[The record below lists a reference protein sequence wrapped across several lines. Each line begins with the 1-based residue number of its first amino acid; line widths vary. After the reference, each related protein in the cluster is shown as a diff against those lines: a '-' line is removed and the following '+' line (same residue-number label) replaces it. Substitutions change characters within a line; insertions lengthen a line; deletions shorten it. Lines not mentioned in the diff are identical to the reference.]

1 MITYNFG
8 MNEKRIYPSRKS
20 LIKTIVIFSI
30 VILILLYAAFSSRF
44 AWAYDKEGNISGYI
58 IQDIAILLI
67 WIVLTS
73 IASYIL
79 LTKNY
84 YVLTKVD
91 ITHHKLNQEVT
102 YSFSSILYID
112 EEYTKKHNTILFYLN
127 TGRSVFLV
135 LDDKNEV
142 LDAIN
147 KGAKNLISRQEFHAK
162 FPKIRL

>member
-1 MITYNFG
+1 

-58 IQDIAILLI
+58 IQDVAILLI

-91 ITHHKLNQEVT
+91 ITG
-102 YSFSSILYID
+102 I
-112 EEYTKKHNTILFYLN
+112 
-127 TGRSVFLV
+127 
-135 LDDKNEV
+135 
-142 LDAIN
+142 
-147 KGAKNLISRQEFHAK
+147 
-162 FPKIRL
+162 